1 MHDAHQIE
9 QSSELRR
16 CDHAQQSECNEASSA
31 QVEAQPK
38 HRYRRDKGGRPCEHR
53 HAPTGHLRERER
65 DGAARCVRSASG
77 GYDEESTRSRRGRT
91 SRSKLINTIT
101 RSAAGLQRL
110 RCGSGGI
117 CRWHSEMLLSYG
129 GEWMVIATMREIEL
143 AARGGIARH
152 PPLEETQPPAALHT
166 RPNSLLAHTP
176 RANSASLRLSLSRTP
191 RQRAP
196 RRAIPRS
203 THTVVRHVR
212 GGRERDRVRMRRQR

>member
-1 MHDAHQIE
+1 MRASPRSHRPPAGAGAG
-9 QSSELRR
+9 RR
-16 CDHAQQSECNEASSA
+16 SKVCEVSQRRVRRGVGVAASI
-31 QVEAQPK
+31 
-38 HRYRRDKGGRPCEHR
+38 
-53 HAPTGHLRERER
+53 
-65 DGAARCVRSASG
+65 
-77 GYDEESTRSRRGRT
+77 GRT

-152 PPLEETQPPAALHT
+152 PPLEGSQPPTAALHT

-203 THTVVRHVR
+203 THTVVRGLHPVHPAR
-212 GGRERDRVRMRRQR
+212 TRFASECGTAMNLNTA